1 MQFREATVLTA
12 IASLAIF
19 PSRRPWRAIADEMKA
34 AGVPYSRQAQAIG
47 MEWST
52 FCSTFLGARDPRH
65 ADGEAFLRLVD
76 EVRRSI
82 AAHSA
87 DCRSIGA

>member
-1 MQFREATVLTA
+1 MLTA

-19 PSRRPWRAIADEMKA
+19 PLRRPWRAMAEEMKA

-52 FCSTFLGARDPRH
+52 FCSTFLGTVDPRH
-65 ADGEAFLRLVD
+65 ADGEAFLRLLD

-82 AAHSA
+82 AERSA
-87 DCRSIGA
+87 DPRSASA